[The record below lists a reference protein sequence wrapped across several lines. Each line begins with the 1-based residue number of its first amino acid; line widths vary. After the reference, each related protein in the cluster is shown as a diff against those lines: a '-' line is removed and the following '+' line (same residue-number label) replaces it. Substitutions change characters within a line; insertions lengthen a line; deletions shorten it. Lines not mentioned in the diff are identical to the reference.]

1 MSEEDANVRRD
12 IAQLCNMFS
21 LFCAKPLLT
30 YTQESTGKI
39 ILQWIKVK
47 LAVHGISEQNGIR
60 DACSTADCCPLLS
73 IAVHCCPLLSIV
85 VHCCPS
91 LSVVV
96 HCCPLLSIVFNC
108 YPLLS
113 IVIQCC
119 PLLSIVLSLKLF
131 ECCSVWS
138 DWITVVFWGNSLVKL
153 IIADISQCF
162 PYNLQQFHN
171 VLQRYYLKAKFL
183 MIQFWIC
190 SHSAKMLL
198 YIQAKMLKS
207 YKWMD
212 GIGYGYGNLW
222 KHLF

>member
-73 IAVHCCPLLSIV
+73 IVVHCCPLFSIV
-85 VHCCPS
+85 VRCCPL

-96 HCCPLLSIVFNC
+96 HCFQ
-108 YPLLS
+108 LLS
-113 IVIQCC
+113 IVIHCY
-119 PLLSIVLSLKLF
+119 PVLSIVIHSAVIETFWMLLCMIRLNHSCVLRQFFGKTNHCWHFSMFSILST
-131 ECCSVWS
+131 
-138 DWITVVFWGNSLVKL
+138 TV
-153 IIADISQCF
+153 SQC
-162 PYNLQQFHN
+162 PAKVLSESKILNDPILNL
-171 VLQRYYLKAKFL
+171 
-183 MIQFWIC
+183 
-190 SHSAKMLL
+190 
-198 YIQAKMLKS
+198 
-207 YKWMD
+207 
-212 GIGYGYGNLW
+212 
-222 KHLF
+222 